1 MASIGGVPE
10 VPGGQG
16 ELSGR
21 RDMPVP
27 LATALVLVHVLFAV
41 TLVGG
46 FGLLMTAG
54 AYDALDGQVIAL
66 VAYAAA
72 PGVLGWWLARRSWE
86 GGDRVRRGLVAVQGW
101 LVLGGVVNLVSGSAR
116 GGLQLLLP
124 ILILFFLSRP
134 ESRQWYGLAEL
145 DRAERRPFSLS
156 RLIRWRRDEGQTA
169 VEYAGFIA
177 IVAAIITAL
186 LVSGLGTQIF
196 GGIQSEVCKV
206 TGLACPASTGSDT
219 DTTAGDNNADGNGGT
234 TNGGTTNGGTTSGGT
249 TNGGTNGGTG
259 NGSTDTST
267 TTGTTDDQKPAPAPA
282 DDKKDDNKDDDGCFS
297 GIGAFFG
304 CAGNQVKQVGQG
316 LFVDGVWGDLTGIY
330 DMVRHP
336 WDTLKGIGDY
346 GKQLGHDWSEN
357 SKDAGKKWSDGD
369 YGGALWDWAGA
380 SVKTGGTVLYD
391 VFIGDDVAKDW
402 NNGDKTRA
410 VSHVLWNVGSLF
422 IPGYDGAKVVEKLG
436 DLGKIGKLG
445 KLGELAEKAA
455 KAAEDAKK
463 AAKAGDVE
471 AADKAAKEADDA
483 AEEAEKKAE
492 KTGCT
497 IGAPSRRIPYDGN
510 GPDTPGTL
518 TGAPGTGSTVL
529 AAGGSPYVV
538 LAEDGCDEDAK
549 KEAEDARKQ
558 ADDADA
564 AARAA
569 DLQHAADEVKKV
581 IADARDKQKTPRN
594 ERFQLDEKKIDDLVA
609 KAKDKPDLSK
619 GEIGKTE
626 LTQSLKDLADTLKNS
641 GIDSQSRGSLG
652 GPVLRAGN
660 RYQLAEAM
668 AEVRAAGRA
677 VDEAAEGTK
686 VYAGVGKTG
695 RKTVDLGDGTT
706 ADVSAIDD
714 ADIVYKGKD
723 GNIHVVEVKNTGQA
737 ATQASMPAQAGNLAK
752 WQKAAPGRKARYE
765 IETQDGWDK
774 VFDGF
779 QKDKK
784 TGKVPNGTPAQTLAE
799 NGLDLR
805 VAGQDI
811 SSQQLKAMNDAW
823 SKKTPAER
831 QAARDSG
838 KMKDPKTA
846 MQYLGVS

>member
-1 MASIGGVPE
+1 MTSIGGT
-10 VPGGQG
+10 GGG
-16 ELSGR
+16 VGGPNGR
-21 RDMPVP
+21 REMPAP
-27 LATALVLVHVLFAV
+27 LATALVLVHALFAV
-41 TLVGG
+41 TVVGG
-46 FGLLMTAG
+46 LGVLLTA
-54 AYDALDGQVIAL
+54 ASYDTLDGQVVAL

-86 GGDRVRRGLVAVQGW
+86 GGTRIRLGLLAVQGW
-101 LVLGGVVNLVSGSAR
+101 LILGGVVNLTSGSAR
-116 GGLQLLLP
+116 GGLQLFLP
-124 ILILFFLSRP
+124 IVIAFLLFRP
-134 ESRQWYGLAEL
+134 ESRQWYGLAGLE
-145 DRAERRPFSLS
+145 RVERRPFSLA

-186 LVSGLGTQIF
+186 LVTGLGTQIF
-196 GGIQSEVCKV
+196 SGIQSEVCKV
-206 TGLACPASTGSDT
+206 TGMSCGTGTTTTTET
-219 DTTAGDNNADGNGGT
+219 DTTGAD
-234 TNGGTTNGGTTSGGT
+234 
-249 TNGGTNGGTG
+249 
-259 NGSTDTST
+259 
-267 TTGTTDDQKPAPAPA
+267 KPAPAAGKPVPA
-282 DDKKDDNKDDDGCFS
+282 DAKKQDDKGGGDGNDDGCFS
-297 GIGAFFG
+297 GVGAFFG
-304 CAGNQVKQVGQG
+304 CAGDQVKQVGQG

-330 DMVRHP
+330 GMVRHP
-336 WDTLKGIGDY
+336 IDTVKGIGDY
-346 GKQLGHDWSEN
+346 GKQLGDDWSKN

-369 YGGALWDWAGA
+369 YGGALWDWTGA
-380 SVKTGGTVLYD
+380 SAKTGGTVLYD
-391 VFIGDDVAKDW
+391 LFIGDDVAKDW

-410 VSHVLWNVGSLF
+410 VTHVLWNVGSLF
-422 IPGYDGAKVVEKLG
+422 IPGYDGAKIVEKVG

-463 AAKAGDVE
+463 AAKAGDVAGAE
-471 AADKAAKEADDA
+471 KAAKKADDA

-497 IGAPSRRIPYDGN
+497 IGAASRRIPYDGN
-510 GPDTPGTL
+510 GPGTGGGL
-518 TGAPGTGSTVL
+518 TGSSGTGTTVL
-529 AAGGSPYVV
+529 AAGASPYVV

-569 DLQHAADEVKKV
+569 DLQHAADEAKKA
-581 IADARDKQKTPRN
+581 ITDAKDKQKTPKGD
-594 ERFQLDEKKIDDLVA
+594 RFTLDEKKIDDLVA
-609 KAKDKPDLSK
+609 KAKDNPDLSK
-619 GEIGKTE
+619 GEIGKAE
-626 LTQSLKDLADTLKNS
+626 LTQSLKDLADMLKNS
-641 GIDSQSRGSLG
+641 TIDSQSRGSLG

-668 AEVRAAGRA
+668 AEVKAATRAA
-677 VDEAAEGTK
+677 DDAAEGTK
-686 VYAGVGKTG
+686 VYAGVGAKKG
-695 RKTVDLGDGTT
+695 RQTVDMGDGTT
-706 ADVSAIDD
+706 ADLSGIDD
-714 ADIVYKGKD
+714 ADVVYKGKD
-723 GNIHVVEVKNTGQA
+723 GTLNVVEVKNTGQA
-737 ATQASMPAQAGNLAK
+737 ATQASIRAQAQKLAD
-752 WQKAAPGRKARYE
+752 WQKANPGRRARYE

-784 TGKVPNGTPAQTLAE
+784 TGTVPDGTPAQTLAD

-811 SSQQLKAMNDAW
+811 SPRQLKAMNDAW
-823 SKKTPAER
+823 SRKTPAER

-838 KMKDPKTA
+838 RMKDPKTA

>member
-10 VPGGQG
+10 VPGGRG

-21 RDMPVP
+21 RDMPAP

-86 GGDRVRRGLVAVQGW
+86 GGDRVRRGLLAVQGW
-101 LVLGGVVNLVSGSAR
+101 LILGGVVNLVSGSAR

-124 ILILFFLSRP
+124 ILILFFLSRS
-134 ESRQWYGLAEL
+134 ESRQWYGLSGLE
-145 DRAERRPFSLS
+145 RVERRPFSLS

-206 TGLACPASTGSDT
+206 TGLACPAVAGSDTDT
-219 DTTAGDNNADGNGGT
+219 DTTAGNNNAAGNGGT
-234 TNGGTTNGGTTSGGT
+234 TNGGTTSTGTT
-249 TNGGTNGGTG
+249 TG
-259 NGSTDTST
+259 

-282 DDKKDDNKDDDGCFS
+282 DDKKDDNDNKGDDGCFS
-297 GIGAFFG
+297 GVGAFFG

-316 LFVDGVWGDLTGIY
+316 LFVDGVWGDVTGIY

-346 GKQLGHDWSEN
+346 GKQLGDDWSKN

-445 KLGELAEKAA
+445 KLGKFAEEAS

-471 AADKAAKEADDA
+471 GAEKAAKEADDA
-483 AEEAEKKAE
+483 ADAAEKKARE
-492 KTGCT
+492 SGCT
-497 IGAPSRRIPYDGN
+497 IGAPAHRIPYDGGGGG
-510 GPDTPGTL
+510 GPAFG
-518 TGAPGTGSTVL
+518 GTGTGTTVL
-529 AAGGSPYVV
+529 AAGASSPYVL

-549 KEAEDARKQ
+549 KEAEEARKEERE
-558 ADDADA
+558 AYLAKKRAEEPGRAAKA
-564 AARAA
+564 AAAKKEYPDPKHGDTSDPRNYNPPDWAA
-569 DLQHAADEVKKV
+569 DLKNHTLGDADNSDGFWASRDRNPAPNWQNESWLRYQEQVTGTVRGEEYVVPYPKKGVPDVEFDGWDAGRQTYLEAKNGYEGYLSKSSKGELTPSAKAEFATEARRQVAAAGGKAVEWHFSNPD
-581 IADARDKQKTPRN
+581 
-594 ERFQLDEKKIDDLVA
+594 VA
-609 KAKDKPDLSK
+609 KA
-619 GEIGKTE
+619 
-626 LTQSLKDLADTLKNS
+626 A
-641 GIDSQSRGSLG
+641 R
-652 GPVLRAGN
+652 RAF
-660 RYQLAEAM
+660 R
-668 AEVRAAGRA
+668 
-677 VDEAAEGTK
+677 DE
-686 VYAGVGKTG
+686 
-695 RKTVDLGDGTT
+695 
-706 ADVSAIDD
+706 
-714 ADIVYKGKD
+714 
-723 GNIHVVEVKNTGQA
+723 
-737 ATQASMPAQAGNLAK
+737 
-752 WQKAAPGRKARYE
+752 
-765 IETQDGWDK
+765 
-774 VFDGF
+774 
-779 QKDKK
+779 
-784 TGKVPNGTPAQTLAE
+784 
-799 NGLDLR
+799 GLDIR
-805 VAGQDI
+805 VVYEKQKPVGGTRKPGAFG
-811 SSQQLKAMNDAW
+811 
-823 SKKTPAER
+823 
-831 QAARDSG
+831 
-838 KMKDPKTA
+838 
-846 MQYLGVS
+846 

>member
-10 VPGGQG
+10 VPGGRG

-21 RDMPVP
+21 RDMPAP

-86 GGDRVRRGLVAVQGW
+86 GGTRVRRGLLAVQGW
-101 LVLGGVVNLVSGSAR
+101 LILGGVVNLVSGSAR

-134 ESRQWYGLAEL
+134 ESRQWYGLSGLE
-145 DRAERRPFSLS
+145 RVERRPFSLS

-206 TGLACPASTGSDT
+206 TGLACPAVAGSETDT
-219 DTTAGDNNADGNGGT
+219 DTTAGNNNADGNGGT
-234 TNGGTTNGGTTSGGT
+234 TNGGTTNGGTTNGGT
-249 TNGGTNGGTG
+249 TGTG
-259 NGSTDTST
+259 TTTTG

-282 DDKKDDNKDDDGCFS
+282 DDKKDDNDNKDDDGCFS

-316 LFVDGVWGDLTGIY
+316 LFVDGVWGDVTGIY

-346 GKQLGHDWSEN
+346 GKQLGDDWSKN

-445 KLGELAEKAA
+445 KLGKFAEEAS

-471 AADKAAKEADDA
+471 GAEKAAKEADDA
-483 AEEAEKKAE
+483 ADAAEKKARE
-492 KTGCT
+492 SGCT
-497 IGAPSRRIPYDGN
+497 IGAPARRIPYDGGGGG
-510 GPDTPGTL
+510 GPAFG
-518 TGAPGTGSTVL
+518 GTGTGTTVL
-529 AAGGSPYVV
+529 AAGASSPYVL

-549 KEAEDARKQ
+549 KEAEEARKEERE
-558 ADDADA
+558 AYLAKKRAEEPGRAAKA
-564 AARAA
+564 AAAKKEYPDPKHGDTSDPRNYNPPDWAA
-569 DLQHAADEVKKV
+569 DLKNHTLGDADNSDGFWASRDRNPAPNWQNESWLRYQEQVTGTVRGEEYVVPYPKKGVPDVEFDGWDAGRQTYLEAKNGYEGYLSKSSKGELTPSAKAEFATEARRQVAAAGGKAVEWHFSNPD
-581 IADARDKQKTPRN
+581 
-594 ERFQLDEKKIDDLVA
+594 VA
-609 KAKDKPDLSK
+609 KA
-619 GEIGKTE
+619 
-626 LTQSLKDLADTLKNS
+626 A
-641 GIDSQSRGSLG
+641 R
-652 GPVLRAGN
+652 RAF
-660 RYQLAEAM
+660 R
-668 AEVRAAGRA
+668 
-677 VDEAAEGTK
+677 DE
-686 VYAGVGKTG
+686 
-695 RKTVDLGDGTT
+695 
-706 ADVSAIDD
+706 
-714 ADIVYKGKD
+714 
-723 GNIHVVEVKNTGQA
+723 
-737 ATQASMPAQAGNLAK
+737 
-752 WQKAAPGRKARYE
+752 
-765 IETQDGWDK
+765 
-774 VFDGF
+774 
-779 QKDKK
+779 
-784 TGKVPNGTPAQTLAE
+784 
-799 NGLDLR
+799 GLDIR
-805 VAGQDI
+805 VVYEKQKPVGGTRKPGAFG
-811 SSQQLKAMNDAW
+811 
-823 SKKTPAER
+823 
-831 QAARDSG
+831 
-838 KMKDPKTA
+838 
-846 MQYLGVS
+846 